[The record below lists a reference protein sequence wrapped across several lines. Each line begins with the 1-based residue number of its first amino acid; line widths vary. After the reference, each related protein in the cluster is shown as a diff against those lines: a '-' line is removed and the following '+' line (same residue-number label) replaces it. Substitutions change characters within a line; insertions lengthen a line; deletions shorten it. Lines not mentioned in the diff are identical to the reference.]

1 MLEVKQL
8 LKAFFLVIMLG
19 ETMGSNNKLDVKVD
33 ILEFEGRMQLNEFVV
48 LLIHLWGLYLTLVK
62 YKESE

>member
-48 LLIHLWGLYLTLVK
+48 LLIHL
-62 YKESE
+62 